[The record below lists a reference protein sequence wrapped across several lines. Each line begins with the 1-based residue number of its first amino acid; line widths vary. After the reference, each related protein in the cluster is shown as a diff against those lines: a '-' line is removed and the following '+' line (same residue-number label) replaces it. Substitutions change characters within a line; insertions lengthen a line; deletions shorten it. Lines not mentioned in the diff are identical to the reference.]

1 MAQQSADLVSP
12 DQTESTSAPQKATA
26 PQTPSGTLFASSD
39 LSDSK
44 WHFYGTGYIWIPG
57 IHGTVGIRG
66 FDASVHVTAGDIF
79 SNFRGGFLGVFTPT
93 YNRFS
98 APVDFIWMRL
108 RDSRAIPFVP
118 DYSVRATLN
127 MSIVTP
133 KVNYLLVNNP
143 KVKIF
148 GTAGA
153 PHLACGNDA
162 RSGTDN

>member
-1 MAQQSADLVSP
+1 MNLYSKTRLFRFAGPSAVRVCDGLTIADLVSP
-12 DQTESTSAPQKATA
+12 DQTESTSAPQKTTA

-79 SNFRGGFLGVFTPT
+79 SNFRGGFLAVFTPA

-108 RDSRAIPFVP
+108 RTVERF
-118 DYSVRATLN
+118 RL
-127 MSIVTP
+127 
-133 KVNYLLVNNP
+133 YLIILC
-143 KVKIF
+143 
-148 GTAGA
+148 G
-153 PHLACGNDA
+153 PH
-162 RSGTDN
+162 ST